1 MKRKSAVN
9 RILLALTGVVL
20 FGAGLL
26 MLAGGFD
33 LYRRWN
39 LRPPQDWPL
48 STPHAVLLSEAGR
61 TRWTDEGWWWPVV
74 IAALAVVV
82 LLALWWLLAQ
92 LRRTHPGPLPV
103 GGPTATDGVELREGA
118 LSDALAA
125 DVRRQPGVRD
135 ARVRM
140 TGRAD
145 RPEAHVDLVL
155 TPGSEPGPVLEALC
169 EGPVER
175 ARRSTGRARL
185 RARARLG
192 VARHKPHRA
201 Q

>member
-9 RILLALTGVVL
+9 RVLLAVTGIVL
-20 FGAGLL
+20 FGTGLL

-39 LRPPQDWPL
+39 LSPPEDWPR
-48 STPHAVLLSEAGR
+48 STPNAVLLGDADR

-74 IAALAVVV
+74 IAALAIVL
-82 LLALWWLLAQ
+82 LLALWWLLTQ
-92 LRRTHPGPLPV
+92 LRRTHPGSIPV
-103 GGPTATDGVELREGA
+103 GGTPATDGVELREHA

-125 DVRRQPGVRD
+125 DVLHQPGVEH
-135 ARVRM
+135 ARVQM

-145 RPEAHVDLVL
+145 HPEARIDLTL
-155 TPGSEPGPVLEALC
+155 TPGSEPGPVVQELC
-169 EGPVER
+169 DGPVER

-185 RARARLG
+185 SAHARLG
-192 VARHKPHRA
+192 VSPHKPHRA

>member
-9 RILLALTGVVL
+9 RVLLAVTGLVL
-20 FGAGLL
+20 SGAGLL

-33 LYRRWN
+33 VYRRWN
-39 LRPPQDWPL
+39 LRPPAGWPL
-48 STPHAVLLSEAGR
+48 TTPYAVLLRAADR
-61 TRWTDEGWWWPVV
+61 TRWTDESWWWPVV
-74 IAALAVVV
+74 IAVLAVVV

-103 GGPTATDGVELREGA
+103 GGTPATDGVELREHA
-118 LSDALAA
+118 LADALAA
-125 DVRRQPGVRD
+125 DVRHQAGVQH
-135 ARVRM
+135 ARVQM

-145 RPEAHVDLVL
+145 HPTAHIDLVL
-155 TPGSEPGPVLEALC
+155 TPDSEPGAVLQELC
-169 EGPVER
+169 DGPLER

-185 RARARLG
+185 SARARLQ
-192 VARHKPHRA
+192 VAPHKPHRA

>member
-1 MKRKSAVN
+1 MNRKSAVN
-9 RILLALTGVVL
+9 RVLLAVTGVVL

-39 LRPPQDWPL
+39 LRPPDDWPL
-48 STPHAVLLSEAGR
+48 STPHAVLLGEAGR

-74 IAALAVVV
+74 IAALAVVL

-92 LRRTHPGPLPV
+92 VRRRHPGPIPV
-103 GGPTATDGVELREGA
+103 GGPPATDGVELRESA

-125 DVRRQPGVRD
+125 DVRRQPGVRH

-145 RPEAHVDLVL
+145 RPEAHVDLTL
-155 TPGSEPGPVLEALC
+155 TPDSEPGPVLQALYA
-169 EGPVER
+169 GPVER
-175 ARRSTGRARL
+175 ARRSTGRAGL
-185 RARARLG
+185 RARARLR
-192 VARHKPHRA
+192 VAPHKPHRA